1 MYSCLRADWI
11 KTYDL
16 AYVEDEL
23 IAGVEAFLPDADNYQ
38 AVLQDKAQGLAA
50 AQAAKDQAM
59 KEGKA
64 GVGEVERRQGTVP
77 VSPKLTRPRPPR
89 FQEPIQI
96 EQKVGVNTRNMDIA
110 CIWEVLLTM
119 VARWKFTKFRPV

>member
-1 MYSCLRADWI
+1 
-11 KTYDL
+11 
-16 AYVEDEL
+16 
-23 IAGVEAFLPDADNYQ
+23 VEAFIPDADKYQ

-50 AQAAKDQAM
+50 AQAAKDAAM

-64 GVGEVERRQGTVP
+64 GVGEVARKKGTVP

-96 EQKVGVNTRNMDIA
+96 EQKVS
-110 CIWEVLLTM
+110 CHVLHS
-119 VARWKFTKFRPV
+119 VYIYQAHFNQRSIRWKCMRFLLVSTGHL